1 MLETQQ
7 YTCKTSRNS
16 SFFLSKRNRWACA
29 KNHPMRERS
38 LKSTVILYVCWKS
51 RVDTCAI
58 IGKQVTSWDSNPV
71 NSTSSNKHRF
81 EMLDRS
87 KKLGNN
93 LASKFRRRIKAKL
106 QGRIVS
112 WENVSYRVRT
122 DFFQTFFQNNNF
134 FSQKQGYRIGHQQE
148 ESFFHDALKRTR
160 PKLNKIW
167 QKQ

>member
-1 MLETQQ
+1 MQETQQ
-7 YTCKTSRNS
+7 YTCKTSRNP
-16 SFFLSKRNRWACA
+16 SFSWASETGEPVRKSPHA
-29 KNHPMRERS
+29 RKASH
-38 LKSTVILYVCWKS
+38 KSTVILYVCSKS

-93 LASKFRRRIKAKL
+93 LASEFRRRINARL

-122 DFFQTFFQNNNF
+122 DFFPTFFQNNNF
-134 FSQKQGYRIGHQQE
+134 FFQTQGYRTGDQYNP
-148 ESFFHDALKRTR
+148 LKKAGR
-160 PKLNKIW
+160 KLFSWCTETYKANIE
-167 QKQ
+167 